1 MIDSIKDLGLDEIL
15 KDFDKLEVH
24 EIEEKIDVALQEK
37 LGVGL
42 ENLRNALCESIK
54 TRAEELALDLPNIA
68 PYNDYGKLLEDND
81 GMAIFLRD
89 DASKLENWLL
99 NAIQEDSKN
108 KTLIK
113 FLFLNKA
120 VDDGHVL
127 EGLVF
132 VSKSGVIRH
141 AFAQVDV

>member
-24 EIEEKIDVALQEK
+24 EIEEKINATLQEK

-42 ENLRNALCESIK
+42 ENLRNSLCESIK

-81 GMAIFLRD
+81 GMATFLRD
-89 DASKLENWLL
+89 EASKLENWLL
-99 NAIQEDSKN
+99 NVIQEDNKN

-141 AFAQVDV
+141 AFAQVDL